1 MDKLIKKLIRKLFV
15 RDEEELLVYLLPLP
29 LSDGEIR
36 VYILKDEPGKYK
48 FEHRTKDESHS
59 FKVRRFLTS
68 KPAVEE
74 LQTGLYDKVLSKKF
88 DMNIS
93 LIP

>member
-1 MDKLIKKLIRKLFV
+1 MKKLIQTVARKLFL
-15 RDEEELLVYLLPLP
+15 RDEEELLIYRKPLP

-36 VYILKDEPGKYK
+36 VYILKNEIGKYK
-48 FEHRTKDESHS
+48 FEHKTKDESHS
-59 FKVRRFLTS
+59 FKTRRYLTN

-74 LQTGLYDKVLSKKF
+74 LQLGLYDKVLSKKF